1 MRHLHIYY
9 NAPYLLSPKSNITSD
24 FHFSWVLQ
32 PSQEKLKTMLMQ
44 NFGVTNTVHY
54 GRCARGVWRN
64 QRASQHLVRYTAVHT
79 TLLPTLALHEDTKNG
94 CVTDCRTLGRAG
106 LKR

>member
-9 NAPYLLSPKSNITSD
+9 NAPCLLSPKSNITSV
-24 FHFSWVLQ
+24 FHFSWALQ

-64 QRASQHLVRYTAVHT
+64 ERASKHLKNTYANFLGTEGGQIRCIMGDVHVAYGVMNVRHNT
-79 TLLPTLALHEDTKNG
+79 
-94 CVTDCRTLGRAG
+94 
-106 LKR
+106 

>member
-9 NAPYLLSPKSNITSD
+9 NAPYLLSPKSNVTSV

-44 NFGVTNTVHY
+44 NFGWQIRCIMGDVYVAYGVINVRQNT
-54 GRCARGVWRN
+54 
-64 QRASQHLVRYTAVHT
+64 
-79 TLLPTLALHEDTKNG
+79 
-94 CVTDCRTLGRAG
+94 
-106 LKR
+106 

>member
-54 GRCARGVWRN
+54 GRRARGVWRN
-64 QRASQHLVRYTAVHT
+64 QRASKRLKNTYAKFFWGGGGTNKVHYGRCARGDGVINVRHNT
-79 TLLPTLALHEDTKNG
+79 
-94 CVTDCRTLGRAG
+94 
-106 LKR
+106 